1 MSAEDTIRRYAEES
15 LVDHAHFVV
24 DVVISARKGPK
35 KVLVI
40 VDGDQGVTIDDCAE
54 VSRAVGK
61 RMEDSS
67 VLGEESYMLEVS
79 TPGVDQPLKM
89 ARQYRKNVGRKL
101 KLKLRENIIEGKLD
115 EVGDDTIRISTES
128 GTGKKKEI
136 KSQEI
141 RFDEIE
147 KAFVLIS
154 FK

>member
-1 MSAEDTIRRYAEES
+1 MEEHIKRFAEES
-15 LVDHAHFVV
+15 LFDQGHFIV
-24 DVVISARKGPK
+24 DVIVSARKGPK

-40 VDGDQGVTIDDCAE
+40 IDGDTGVNIDDCAE
-54 VSRAVGK
+54 ISRAVGK
-61 RMEDSS
+61 RLEDSS
-67 VLGEESYMLEVS
+67 LLGDESYMLEVS

-89 ARQYRKNVGRKL
+89 NRQYRKHVGRKL
-101 KLKLRENIIEGKLD
+101 KVKLSDKVIEGKLEEVTD
-115 EVGDDTIRISTES
+115 EVIALSSET

-136 KSQEI
+136 KSHEI